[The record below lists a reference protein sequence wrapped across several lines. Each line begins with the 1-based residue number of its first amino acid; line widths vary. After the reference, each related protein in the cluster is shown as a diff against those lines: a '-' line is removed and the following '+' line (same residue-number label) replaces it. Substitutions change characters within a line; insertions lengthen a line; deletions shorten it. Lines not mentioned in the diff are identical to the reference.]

1 MLGEPLVSI
10 IIPVWNTRESAEK
23 LINELLEQPYRN
35 IEIIAVDDGSTD
47 NSLQALQGLAKN
59 DTRLKVIHQ
68 KMPV

>member
-1 MLGEPLVSI
+1 MPKGEPLVSI

-47 NSLQALQGLAKN
+47 NSLDRKS
-59 DTRLKVIHQ
+59 V
-68 KMPV
+68 V